1 MSHTIKYFANILE
14 AEKGQPITCVGYEEF
29 PAHTAY
35 PSRLH
40 QAGYYFVPEKGRTLK
55 EYQLVYVTKGEGT
68 LETRSGGVFQIERGM
83 IFVLF
88 PNEWHSYYPNE
99 ETGWS
104 HYWIGIRNDDVEQW
118 LADSNCSRENPVF
131 DIGINHEVLTLFQK
145 AVQVADNGQRMSH
158 HVLSG
163 LTNYIIALLGSIS
176 EAQIVSQSNYTEN
189 IEQACLMMA
198 KPDFRMSMNNLAK
211 EVGMSYSL
219 FRHEFS
225 QQKGCS
231 PSKFLQTQCIHQA
244 EQLLLTSS
252 MSLKEIAYA
261 LDFGSP
267 SYFSALFKKQTGL
280 SPTEYRAQRGK
291 KWPRGKK

>member
-1 MSHTIKYFANILE
+1 MSHSVKYFVDILE
-14 AEKGQPITCVGYEEF
+14 TEKGQPITCVGYEEF

-40 QAGYYFVPEKGRTLK
+40 QAGYYFEPEKGRTLK
-55 EYQLVYVTKGEGT
+55 EYQLVYVTEGEGT
-68 LETRSGGVFQIERGM
+68 LETCTGGVFQIERGM

-88 PNEWHSYYPNE
+88 PNEWHTYYPNE

-118 LADSNCSRENPVF
+118 LANSNCSRENPVF

-145 AVQVADNGQRMSH
+145 AVQIADNGQHMFQ

-176 EAQIVSQSNYTEN
+176 ETQLVSSSNYTEN
-189 IEQACLMMA
+189 IDQACLMMA
-198 KPDFRMSMNNLAK
+198 KPDFRMPMSCLAR

-219 FRHEFS
+219 FRREFR

-231 PSKFLQTQCIHQA
+231 PSKFLQTQRIHQA
-244 EQLLLTSS
+244 EQLLITST
-252 MSLKEIAYA
+252 MSLKEVAYA
-261 LDFGSP
+261 LDFDSP
-267 SYFSALFKKQTGL
+267 SYFSAQFKKQTGL
-280 SPTEYRAQRGK
+280 SPTEYRIRRGK
-291 KWPRGKK
+291 K

>member
-1 MSHTIKYFANILE
+1 MSHSIKYFANILG

-40 QAGYYFVPEKGRTLK
+40 QAGYYFEPEKGRTLK
-55 EYQLVYVTKGEGT
+55 EYQLVYVTEGEGT
-68 LETRSGGVFQIERGM
+68 LETRTGGIFHIERGM

-88 PNEWHSYYPNE
+88 PDEWHTYYPNE

-145 AVQVADNGQRMSH
+145 AVQVADNGQRMFH

-198 KPDFRMSMNNLAK
+198 KPDFRMPMGNLAR

-219 FRHEFS
+219 FRREFS

-231 PSKFLQTQCIHQA
+231 PSKFLQTQRIHQA
-244 EQLLLTSS
+244 EQLLLTST

-261 LDFGSP
+261 LDFDSP
-267 SYFSALFKKQTGL
+267 SYFSAQFKKQTGL
-280 SPTEYRAQRGK
+280 SPTEYRTQQGK
-291 KWPRGKK
+291 K

>member
-1 MSHTIKYFANILE
+1 MSHSVKYFADILE
-14 AEKGQPITCVGYEEF
+14 TEKRQPITCVGYEEF

-40 QAGYYFVPEKGRTLK
+40 QAGYYFEPEKGRTLK
-55 EYQLVYVTKGEGT
+55 EYQLVYVTEGEGT
-68 LETRSGGVFQIERGM
+68 LETCTGGVFQIERGM

-88 PNEWHSYYPNE
+88 PKEWHTYYPNE

-118 LADSNCSRENPVF
+118 LADSKCSR
-131 DIGINHEVLTLFQK
+131 
-145 AVQVADNGQRMSH
+145 MSQ

-176 EAQIVSQSNYTEN
+176 EAQIVSRSNYTEN

-198 KPDFRMSMNNLAK
+198 KPDFRMPMSNLAK

-225 QQKGCS
+225 LQKGCS
-231 PSKFLQTQCIHQA
+231 PSKFFQTQRIHRA
-244 EQLLLTSS
+244 EQLLLTST

-261 LDFGSP
+261 LDFDSP
-267 SYFSALFKKQTGL
+267 SYFSAQFKKQTGL
-280 SPTEYRAQRGK
+280 SPTEYRVLRNK
-291 KWPRGKK
+291 K

>member
-1 MSHTIKYFANILE
+1 MSHSVKYFADILE
-14 AEKGQPITCVGYEEF
+14 TEKRQPITCVGYEEF

-40 QAGYYFVPEKGRTLK
+40 QAGYYFEPEKGRTLK
-55 EYQLVYVTKGEGT
+55 EYQLVYVTEGEGT
-68 LETRSGGVFQIERGM
+68 LETCTGGVFQIERGM

-88 PNEWHSYYPNE
+88 PKEWHTYYPNE

-118 LADSNCSRENPVF
+118 LADSKCSRENPVF
-131 DIGINHEVLTLFQK
+131 DIGINHEILTLFQK
-145 AVQVADNGQRMSH
+145 AVLIADNGQHMSQ

-176 EAQIVSQSNYTEN
+176 EAQIVSRSNYTEN

-198 KPDFRMSMNNLAK
+198 KPDFRMPMSNLAK

-225 QQKGCS
+225 LQKGCS
-231 PSKFLQTQCIHQA
+231 PSKFFQTQRIHRA
-244 EQLLLTSS
+244 EQLLLTST

-261 LDFGSP
+261 LDFDSP
-267 SYFSALFKKQTGL
+267 SYFSAQFKKQTGL
-280 SPTEYRAQRGK
+280 SPTEYRVLRNK
-291 KWPRGKK
+291 K